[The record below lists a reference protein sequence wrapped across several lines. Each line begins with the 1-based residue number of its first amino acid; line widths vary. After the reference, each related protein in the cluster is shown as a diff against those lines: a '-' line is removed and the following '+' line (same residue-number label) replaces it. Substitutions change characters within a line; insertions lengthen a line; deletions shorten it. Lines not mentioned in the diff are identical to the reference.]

1 MPLEEYAAKRRFANT
16 PEPPPG
22 KTTSTSGSKY
32 FCVQRHD
39 ATRLHY
45 DFRLEIDGVLKSWA
59 VPKGPT
65 LDPGVKHFAAHV
77 EDHPVEYGSFEGNI
91 PAGNY
96 GAGSVML
103 WDRGT
108 FDLVGDTPGADQI
121 ARGDLKFKLHGEK
134 LNGEFALVHMKGR
147 GKGNEWLILKKRDAF
162 AAPGWD
168 VEAHA
173 YSVLSGRT
181 QEEIARNLPA
191 RESKKKTAGASD
203 RVWESSKPAKRS
215 SRPAA
220 SPAPVAASG
229 AAPKRSREKKAAE
242 KRRTDLGKLKGAR
255 EAAMPGSIEPMTST
269 LVTAP
274 PRGEDWLFEI
284 KWDGVRALAFVD
296 HEEVRLQAR
305 SGLRCERQYPELA
318 VIPHQLAAQQA
329 VIDGE
334 ITVLDPKGVARFH
347 LIQPRIANA
356 DPNAVAH
363 LSRSTPVVYF
373 AFDLLY
379 LDGYDLQQVTLAE
392 RRKLLEEVV
401 SPGGVLRLSTAFPGA
416 GEELLA
422 AARENGLEGI
432 VAKHATSC
440 YESRRSREWLKIKI
454 VDEQEFVIGGYTEP
468 KGDRSYFG
476 ALVLGVYD
484 DGKLRWVG
492 NVGTGFD
499 QKTLASIYK
508 RLEPLVTKECPFAER
523 PVPDRGMT
531 WVKPELVAQ
540 VKYTEWTQDQRLRA
554 PVFLGLR
561 EDKGSREVHRETAAE
576 AEPEPVAEVEEA
588 QNEELEAGSAPD
600 PKAPPLLPD
609 IKEATLKIGAH
620 TLKFT
625 NLKKVFYPDDG
636 YTKRDVLNYYA
647 AIADLIL
654 PHLKDRPLSLKR
666 YPNGIKEQFFFQKD
680 APESFADWLRTEWID
695 SDHNGRPIR
704 YVFAEDRAALLYL
717 VNLGCIDHNPTQSR
731 MATLDHPDYVLIDL
745 DPQECPFDLI
755 VEAALLVK
763 RILDRIGLKGYPKTT
778 GGDGM
783 HVYIPLEPIYSFEEA
798 RNFAEL
804 ISRLVVA
811 ERRDMFTTP
820 RSVAKRHKNRVY
832 FDYLQIGKSKT
843 IAAPYVLRAYPHAP
857 VATPLEWKEVKPGL
871 LPEQFTIANAVERFA
886 KKGDLFAGVL
896 EKPQHLDEAIM
907 KLDKL
912 FRG

>member
-22 KTTSTSGSKY
+22 TLPSNQGSNY

-65 LDPGVKHFAAHV
+65 LDPGVKHLAAAV
-77 EDHPVEYGSFEGNI
+77 EDHPVDYGSFEGNI

-103 WDRGT
+103 WDRGW
-108 FDLVGDTPGADQI
+108 FELIGEASGAEQI
-121 ARGDLKFKLHGEK
+121 ARGDLKFRLHGEK
-134 LNGEFALVHMKGR
+134 LNGDFAVVHMKNR
-147 GKGNEWLILKKRDAF
+147 GKGNEWLLLKKRDAF
-162 AAPGWD
+162 AVPGWD

-191 RESKKKTAGASD
+191 REAKRKTAGAAD
-203 RVWESSKPAKRS
+203 RVWESRPAKRAAK
-215 SRPAA
+215 PATA
-220 SPAPVAASG
+220 
-229 AAPKRSREKKAAE
+229 AAPATAKKKSSE
-242 KRRTDLGKLKGAR
+242 HNLGKLKGAR
-255 EAAMPGSIEPMTST
+255 EAAMPDSIEPMTAT
-269 LVTAP
+269 LVTQP
-274 PRGEDWLFEI
+274 PRGQDWLFEI
-284 KWDGVRALAFVD
+284 KWDGVRAIAFVD
-296 HEEVRLQAR
+296 HEELRLQAR

-318 VIPHQLAAQQA
+318 VIPHQLAARQA
-329 VIDGE
+329 VLDGE
-334 ITVLDPKGVARFH
+334 IAVLDAKGVARFH

-363 LSRSTPVVYF
+363 LARSTPVVYF

-379 LDGYDLQQVTLAE
+379 LDGYDLRQVALAQ
-392 RRKLLEEVV
+392 RRELLEALVT
-401 SPGGVLRLSTAFPGA
+401 PGGVLRISTAFPGA
-416 GEELLA
+416 GEDLLA

-432 VAKHATSC
+432 VAKHAGSA
-440 YESRRSREWLKIKI
+440 YEPRRSREWLKIKI
-454 VDEQEFVIGGYTEP
+454 VNEQEFVIGGYTAP

-484 DGKLRWVG
+484 EGELRWVG

-499 QKTLASIYK
+499 QKMLAALHA
-508 RLEPLVTKECPFAER
+508 RLAPLVTERCPFAER
-523 PVPDRGMT
+523 PTPDRGMT
-531 WVKPELVAQ
+531 WVRPELVCQ
-540 VKYTEWTQDQRLRA
+540 VKYTEWTQDNRLRA

-561 EDKGSREVHRETAAE
+561 NDVGSRQVSREAPAPAAPPSE
-576 AEPEPVAEVEEA
+576 DPNPPAAA
-588 QNEELEAGSAPD
+588 SAGAARAPD
-600 PKAPPLLPD
+600 PPDPPQPPAHPFLAD
-609 IKEATLKIGAH
+609 VKEATCRIGPH

-625 NLKKVFYPDDG
+625 NLKKLFYPDDG
-636 YTKRDVLNYYA
+636 YTKRDVLNYYDA
-647 AIADLIL
+647 VAGLIL

-695 SDHNGRPIR
+695 SEHNGRPIR
-704 YVFAEDRAALLYL
+704 YVFAEDRASLLYL
-717 VNLGCIDHNPTQSR
+717 VNLGCIDQNPAESR

-745 DPQECPFDLI
+745 DPQECPFEMI
-755 VEAALLVK
+755 VDAALLVK
-763 RILDRIGLKGYPKTT
+763 RILDRIGLTGYPKTT

-811 ERRDMFTTP
+811 ERRDLFTTP
-820 RSVAKRHKNRVY
+820 RSVAKRQKNRVY
-832 FDYLQIGKSKT
+832 FDYLQMGKSKT
-843 IAAPYVLRAYPHAP
+843 IAAPYVLRAYPGAP
-857 VATPLEWKEVKPGL
+857 VATPLEWSEVRHGL
-871 LPEQFTIANAVERFA
+871 LPSQFTIANALARFA
-886 KKGDLFAGVL
+886 ARGDLFAGVL
-896 EKPQHLDEAIM
+896 NRPQRLDEALE
-907 KLDKL
+907 KLEKL
-912 FRG
+912 FQ